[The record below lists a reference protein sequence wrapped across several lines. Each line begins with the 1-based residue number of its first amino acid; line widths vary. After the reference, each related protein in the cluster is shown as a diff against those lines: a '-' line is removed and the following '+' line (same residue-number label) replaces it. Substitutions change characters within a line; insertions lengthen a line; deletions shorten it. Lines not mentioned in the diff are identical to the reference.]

1 MHPTKGYEAF
11 NLNNTAMLLSE
22 LKDDI
27 LLTNTPAEFDFKID
41 KFEKN

>member
-1 MHPTKGYEAF
+1 MHPTKPYEAF

-27 LLTNTPAEFDFKID
+27 LISNTPAEFDFRI
-41 KFEKN
+41 EQIWKN